1 MKRTVKLN
9 GRNIDY
15 NLRKNKSA
23 KRLSLSIN
31 CNGDVGLSIPT
42 HFPVILAE
50 KFLIEKAD
58 WLMEKLSRIEN
69 NKTNPFSRHSHKD
82 YLDKKDNALALI
94 ENRINH
100 FNSFYNF
107 TINGIT
113 IKNQRSRW
121 GSCSAKGNLNFNYK
135 IVYLPENV
143 ADYIIVHELCHL
155 KEMNHSPAFWSLVA
169 QMIPECRQLRKILK
183 QNNFN

>member
-1 MKRTVKLN
+1 MKRTIKLN

-15 NLRKNKSA
+15 NLRKNKNLQ
-23 KRLSLSIN
+23 RLNLSVN
-31 CNGDVGLSIPT
+31 CNGDVGLSIPVY
-42 HFPVILAE
+42 FPVGLAE

-58 WLMEKLSRIEN
+58 WIMEKLSHIEN
-69 NKTNPFSRHSHKD
+69 NKANPFSGYSHKD
-82 YLDKKDNALALI
+82 YLDKKDNALALA
-94 ENRINH
+94 EDRINH

-135 IVYLPENV
+135 IVYLPEDI
-143 ADYIIVHELCHL
+143 ADYIVVHELCHL
-155 KEMNHSPAFWSLVA
+155 KEMNHSSRFWDLVSLTIPAA
-169 QMIPECRQLRKILK
+169 KQLRKKLK